1 MTGPVKRYVVFA
13 YCNYYPSGGWSD
25 CVGSYDTLEQ
35 AQQAAEKARVVDRY
49 DLTDII
55 DLLTGENCDD

>member
-25 CVGSYDTLEQ
+25 HVGSYDTLEQ
-35 AQQAAEKARVVDRY
+35 AQQAAEKARVVDRHDY
-49 DLTDII
+49 TDII